1 MSVAMRYLVDTHVLI
16 WAVANT
22 ARLSATAKDIL
33 SNPSNEFYFSAASIW
48 EIALKHSK
56 HPLDIPLSAQD
67 AKREFLDAGFRE
79 LRIDSDAAATV
90 SDLPLIH
97 GDPFDRL
104 LISQSRRSGMLF
116 ITHDHLIE
124 PYGENI
130 VMV

>member
-1 MSVAMRYLVDTHVLI
+1 MNAAMRYLVDTHVLI

-22 ARLSATAKDIL
+22 PRLSPAARDIL
-33 SNPSNEFYFSAASIW
+33 STPSHEFYFSAASIW
-48 EIALKHSK
+48 EIALKHLK

-79 LRIDSDAAATV
+79 LTIDSDAASAV
-90 SDLPLIH
+90 GDLPPIH

-116 ITHDHLIE
+116 LTHDHLIK
-124 PYGENI
+124 PYGGNI
-130 VMV
+130 VMI